1 MMVFSGVARIAGSRT
16 RSAAATETSFVDE
29 SCPDQQLVTTRDS
42 MAVLLKTVNISSAG
56 FASAEEFLASE
67 HARQPA
73 CVLLDV
79 RLPGINRIELLARLN
94 EVGSKHVVVMIT
106 GHGDVPMAVTAMRA
120 GAFHFAEKPFDPD
133 AFVGIVA
140 DAPLR
145 LDKLADSLEHSQQDA
160 SR

>member
-94 EVGSKHVVVMIT
+94 EV
-106 GHGDVPMAVTAMRA
+106 A

-145 LDKLADSLEHSQQDA
+145 LDKLADSLEQSNRMPRA
-160 SR
+160 KRY